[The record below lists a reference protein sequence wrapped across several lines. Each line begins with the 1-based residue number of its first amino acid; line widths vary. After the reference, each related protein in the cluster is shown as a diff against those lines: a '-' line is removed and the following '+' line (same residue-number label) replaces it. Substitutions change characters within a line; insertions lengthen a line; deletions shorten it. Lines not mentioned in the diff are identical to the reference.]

1 MTLNTKISDS
11 TSVDRIRGTAYIT
24 LDNRGLIPGSLI
36 PDRVA
41 PGGCPPE
48 APTDPNV
55 RN

>member
-1 MTLNTKISDS
+1 VRSAMAGRVARYAVNPF
-11 TSVDRIRGTAYIT
+11 
-24 LDNRGLIPGSLI
+24 PGGI

-41 PGGCPPE
+41 PGGCPPG